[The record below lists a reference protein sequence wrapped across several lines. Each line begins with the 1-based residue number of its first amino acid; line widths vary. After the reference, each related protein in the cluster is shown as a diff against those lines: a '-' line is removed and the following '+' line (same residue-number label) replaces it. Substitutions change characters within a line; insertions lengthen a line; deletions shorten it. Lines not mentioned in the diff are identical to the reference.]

1 MSADPLKGTPKLAR
15 NGGRSSKNVDF
26 PRIAATIWNYYVFEG
41 LLVRLEHIGG
51 QAASQR
57 ASFLIHRDQELFIDV
72 IRQWIGDPWGEAFA
86 VADAGVGE
94 GL

>member
-1 MSADPLKGTPKLAR
+1 MSADPRKGTPKLAR

-26 PRIAATIWNYYVFEG
+26 PRIVATVWNYCVFEG
-41 LLVRLEHIGG
+41 LPVQLEPIWG

-57 ASFLIHRDQELFIDV
+57 ASFLIHRDQELSIDV
-72 IRQWIGDPWGEAFA
+72 IRHRIGDPWGEAFA
-86 VADAGVGE
+86 VEDAGVGE